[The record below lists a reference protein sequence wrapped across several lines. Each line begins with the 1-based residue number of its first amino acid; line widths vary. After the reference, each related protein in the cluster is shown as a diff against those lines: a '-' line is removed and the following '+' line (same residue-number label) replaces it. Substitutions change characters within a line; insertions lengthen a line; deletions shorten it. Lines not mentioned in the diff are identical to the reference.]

1 MSIYKNKKLINK
13 LTDEIL
19 EMEGLDWEEGVIKNR
34 MKRLKPSSQKI
45 KEWISKTTS
54 YNNIKK
60 DDREYMVVFG
70 FPYDNEMSN
79 SDKWDTIG
87 KEFPFL
93 IEKKEKGRLRMKD
106 KEYTFDDKKVKLQI
120 WNEHTN
126 KGLECYGVLCS
137 FDVYDNN

>member
-19 EMEGLDWEEGVIKNR
+19 DMESLDWEEGVIKNR

-45 KEWISKTTS
+45 KGLYSQNTS
-54 YNNIKK
+54 YYNLKE

-70 FPYDNEMSN
+70 FPYGNEMSN
-79 SDKWDTIG
+79 SDKWDMIG

-93 IEKKEKGRLRMKD
+93 IEKTEEDGLQMKK
-106 KEYTFDDKKVKLQI
+106 KEYTFGDTEVLLQI

-137 FDVYDNN
+137 FDVYRS